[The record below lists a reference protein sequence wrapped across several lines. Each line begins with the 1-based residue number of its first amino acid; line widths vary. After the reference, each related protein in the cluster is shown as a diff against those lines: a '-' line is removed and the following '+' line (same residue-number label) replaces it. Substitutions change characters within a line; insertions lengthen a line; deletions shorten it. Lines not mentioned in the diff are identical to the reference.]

1 MELTDVGQTRTL
13 WIDQIC
19 ILQRRDSDDFVNEEK
34 PKQLKLMDEI
44 YKKAHDVLVWLGDP
58 PPNIPNATAYV
69 EQLPSVIETIQRN
82 VARIGPNFLPNVSAG
97 LPLNDDPVW
106 EIIVDFLHKDWHYR
120 VWTLQEAVLAKE
132 LVVYYGANILDW
144 DLVVKLYGVYGS
156 APFMPLRD
164 IHDQKE
170 LNYKSIA
177 SIQTY
182 RKQWKKLDPGVG
194 IDWAHLLWTCGYRKC
209 TDPLD
214 RIYALLGMAGDSVK
228 EVIEPNYKIDERQL
242 FLAAF
247 RFAIDCDRQLHI
259 LSLPFERGDS
269 ENLPTWCPNLKKP
282 FKDCFGLNS
291 YYAGTRKKEL
301 KDEKSSTVYRD
312 PDSDHLKIQ
321 GLKMD
326 TISQI
331 ANSNYPGFEER
342 FTVKRQNL
350 ISEFREETLKM
361 AESLYDKPYK
371 ALEPYCRTLIA
382 DVPGTYNGRKWST
395 EDMITG
401 YNCHFTTLP
410 EHALLSAREKSLSS
424 KYGSLVNKACIGRK
438 FILTAE
444 GRVGLVP
451 AKSQVGDVIC
461 IFLGAGA
468 AHVLRPNNDAD
479 KTFQLVGD
487 CYLHGIMNME
497 ALDMLEE
504 GKVEQRD
511 FTIT

>member
-58 PPNIPNATAYV
+58 PPYIPNATAYV

-144 DLVVKLYGVYGS
+144 DLVVTLYGVYGS

-228 EVIEPNYKIDERQL
+228 EVIEP
-242 FLAAF
+242 
-247 RFAIDCDRQLHI
+247 
-259 LSLPFERGDS
+259 
-269 ENLPTWCPNLKKP
+269 T
-282 FKDCFGLNS
+282 
-291 YYAGTRKKEL
+291 
-301 KDEKSSTVYRD
+301 
-312 PDSDHLKIQ
+312 
-321 GLKMD
+321 
-326 TISQI
+326 
-331 ANSNYPGFEER
+331 
-342 FTVKRQNL
+342 
-350 ISEFREETLKM
+350 
-361 AESLYDKPYK
+361 
-371 ALEPYCRTLIA
+371 
-382 DVPGTYNGRKWST
+382 
-395 EDMITG
+395 
-401 YNCHFTTLP
+401 
-410 EHALLSAREKSLSS
+410 
-424 KYGSLVNKACIGRK
+424 
-438 FILTAE
+438 
-444 GRVGLVP
+444 
-451 AKSQVGDVIC
+451 
-461 IFLGAGA
+461 
-468 AHVLRPNNDAD
+468 
-479 KTFQLVGD
+479 
-487 CYLHGIMNME
+487 
-497 ALDMLEE
+497 
-504 GKVEQRD
+504 
-511 FTIT
+511 